1 MNALRVLRAT
11 VVAAVAATVLVVSG
25 CSTAD
30 TAAVVDGRRI
40 TETQVQEAVT
50 QLKKVSPDANIT
62 TTFALRSLIYAP
74 FVTSVAD
81 QAGKGI
87 SDSYAAQLIGANPG
101 DLNPYA
107 LDLVKVSW
115 LLDQSGSNPDPLSS
129 EEQSKFQTAIADAD
143 ITVNPRYGTFDR
155 KAKSFEESTPNWI
168 KAGAEPEPSPTQG

>member
-1 MNALRVLRAT
+1 MRARIE
-11 VVAAVAATVLVVSG
+11 AAATSRRHALLRRGALHLSDAAARR
-25 CSTAD
+25 CLARAHHRAD
-30 TAAVVDGRRI
+30 ELDLIVNVGMYKNHGLA
-40 TETQVQEAVT
+40 E
-50 QLKKVSPDANIT
+50 P
-62 TTFALRSLIYAP
+62 ALASLIQE
-74 FVTSVAD
+74 D
-81 QAGKGI
+81 
-87 SDSYAAQLIGANPG
+87 LGANPG

-115 LLDQSGSNPDPLSS
+115 LLDQSGSNPNPLSS